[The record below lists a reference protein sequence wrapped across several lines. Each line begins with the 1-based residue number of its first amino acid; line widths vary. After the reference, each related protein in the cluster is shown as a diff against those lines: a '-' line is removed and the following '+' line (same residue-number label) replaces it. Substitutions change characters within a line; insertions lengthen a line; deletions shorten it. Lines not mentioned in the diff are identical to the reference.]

1 MGRERERA
9 HTWGVWVCSRSCPRR
24 PRRATLATPFLPLT
38 TFAKGSLHTR
48 LGGEG
53 DSFHPRTAQ
62 LLCPHRAA
70 RELESPLLQ
79 SVLPSDSH
87 FPTSLSPLASSKGF
101 SAPQKPMRRLRLR
114 PAPFGQLFS
123 PPSLF
128 VKVFHFHG
136 HLVLCSRREK
146 K

>member
-9 HTWGVWVCSRSCPRR
+9 HTCGVWVCSRSCPRR

-62 LLCPHRAA
+62 PLCPHRAA

-87 FPTSLSPLASSKGF
+87 FPTRLSPLPKASRLLKSLRGDSDSDLPLSGSS
-101 SAPQKPMRRLRLR
+101 SAL
-114 PAPFGQLFS
+114 
-123 PPSLF
+123 
-128 VKVFHFHG
+128 
-136 HLVLCSRREK
+136 
-146 K
+146 